1 VGLGVD
7 PSKASER
14 PPEANWL
21 EAEDLAL
28 AGQRRVASPAWKN
41 LHPAWRREV
50 ANDPAIGIARS
61 RSVMKR
67 ERRRIPDRPPVKRLA
82 TKRSHLHH
90 HPGQQQSLRSSIP
103 ESGEEKVSV
112 N

>member
-1 VGLGVD
+1 
-7 PSKASER
+7 
-14 PPEANWL
+14 
-21 EAEDLAL
+21 
-28 AGQRRVASPAWKN
+28 
-41 LHPAWRREV
+41 
-50 ANDPAIGIARS
+50 
-61 RSVMKR
+61 MKR